1 MWYMWNGVG
10 RMTSFYEIG
19 GIILSGME
27 AENEYARASGKRSA
41 LEHKQRIEL
50 MTHIEES
57 FESRSK
63 GNTRTE
69 TKKPGLV
76 EHYLRSLWY
85 AGTEPAR
92 RVFESPEL
100 MIPAIKSPRSLLGV
114 AVDITVE
121 GLENQYDYFIKDE
134 NPWD

>member
-1 MWYMWNGVG
+1 MI
-10 RMTSFYEIG
+10 SFYEIG
-19 GIILSGME
+19 GMILSGME
-27 AENEYARASGKRSA
+27 AENEYAHVSGQRSA

-57 FESRSK
+57 LEFRSK
-63 GNTRTE
+63 TNNTRAE

-85 AGTEPAR
+85 GGTEPTR
-92 RVFESPEL
+92 RVFENPGL
-100 MIPAIKSPRSLLGV
+100 FIPAIKSPRSLLGV
-114 AVDITVE
+114 SVDITVE
-121 GLENQYDYFIKDE
+121 GLEKQYDYFVKDE

>member
-1 MWYMWNGVG
+1 
-10 RMTSFYEIG
+10 MTSFYEIG
-19 GIILSGME
+19 GMILSGME

-41 LEHKQRIEL
+41 LQHKQRIEL
-50 MTHIEES
+50 MTQIEES

-63 GNTRTE
+63 TNNTRTE

-85 AGTEPAR
+85 AGTEPTR
-92 RVFESPEL
+92 RVFENPGL
-100 MIPAIKSPRSLLGV
+100 LIPAIKSPRSLLGV